1 MFINTS
7 GIIKLDT
14 DKYCLYIFVFIFSL
28 RIRIGY
34 RYYRVMTDK
43 IRIGIDI
50 LNIQL

>member
-1 MFINTS
+1 MFINTG
-7 GIIKLDT
+7 GIIGLDT

-34 RYYRVMTDK
+34 IFVMIDK